1 MLAAKRCHYEKI
13 VYFVTL
19 CVTSA
24 AGGSVFKERG
34 VTYFFET
41 YGCQMNIAESAAI
54 EQQLIARGW
63 TKSSSA
69 EIADL
74 AIINTCSVRATAENR
89 IFGRL
94 GWYTGLKA
102 LRSGKPGAKDKSL
115 DAAAEYVKDGPKPL
129 KLAVMGCMAERL
141 LKSLQREWPCVD
153 YVVGTFA
160 KQHFG
165 DIIDELEAERGV
177 SSRNEAQ
184 RTRVSSRGILSE
196 DPVYTFAS
204 LSLEPGAFTSYVPI
218 MNGCNNFCTYCIVPY
233 VRGRE
238 VSRPVSDILKELD
251 ELGTRG
257 VREVTLLGQNVN
269 SYRGTEN
276 AVSAAADSA
285 SAIIIFPMLMQRIAD
300 HLKKTNSPIGWVRF
314 ESSHPKDLSEELID
328 VIAKNPVICRHIHL
342 PVQHGSSRILKAMNR
357 KYTREEYLAL
367 VDKIRARLPDAS
379 LTTDIMLGFP
389 GETEE
394 DVDDVLSLMKTVR
407 YESAFMYYYNPRE
420 GTPAASMAGQI
431 PMGEKKA
438 RLQKIIDLQ
447 LVITQ
452 EEMAKRVGNTVQV
465 LAESV
470 SRDDKSELLGKTSQD
485 ERVAFRADT
494 SVIGQF
500 VTVHLDSLNGNTFKG
515 TRL

>member
-1 MLAAKRCHYEKI
+1 MMSGRDSRVQESLHFCTDSAYSWAHHTSQMTIMQCCTNVCHASLANGRNDHTSSVVWCIQCMLAAKRCHYEKI

-153 YVVGTFA
+153 FVVGTFA

-196 DPVYTFAS
+196 DPVETFAS
-204 LSLEPGAFTSYVPI
+204 LALEPGAVTSEVPS
-218 MNGCNNFCTYCIVPY
+218 MKGCNNVCTYCSVPY

-251 ELGTRG
+251 ELGARG

-276 AVSAAADSA
+276 AVSSAAEKANDGSAADSS
-285 SAIIIFPMLMQRIAD
+285 SAIITFPMLMQRIAD
-300 HLKKTNSPIGWVRF
+300 HLKKTNSPI
-314 ESSHPKDLSEELID
+314 D
-328 VIAKNPVICRHIHL
+328 
-342 PVQHGSSRILKAMNR
+342 R
-357 KYTREEYLAL
+357 K
-367 VDKIRARLPDAS
+367 
-379 LTTDIMLGFP
+379 
-389 GETEE
+389 
-394 DVDDVLSLMKTVR
+394 
-407 YESAFMYYYNPRE
+407 
-420 GTPAASMAGQI
+420 
-431 PMGEKKA
+431 
-438 RLQKIIDLQ
+438 
-447 LVITQ
+447 
-452 EEMAKRVGNTVQV
+452 
-465 LAESV
+465 
-470 SRDDKSELLGKTSQD
+470 
-485 ERVAFRADT
+485 
-494 SVIGQF
+494 
-500 VTVHLDSLNGNTFKG
+500 
-515 TRL
+515 